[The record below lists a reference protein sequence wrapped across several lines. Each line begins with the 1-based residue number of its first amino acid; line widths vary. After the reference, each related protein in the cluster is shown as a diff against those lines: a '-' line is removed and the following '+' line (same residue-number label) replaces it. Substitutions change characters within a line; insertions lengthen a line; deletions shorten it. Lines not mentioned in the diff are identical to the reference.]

1 MVPKASQS
9 TVDLGPCSLLSQN
22 NGFAKLL
29 FSGLTVP
36 DSLVVTSATALD
48 ISSDLLK
55 VSGFLRLSIQGSV
68 RYPGSKEPG
77 VFKIKF

>member
-9 TVDLGPCSLLSQN
+9 TADLGPCSLLSQN

-36 DSLVVTSATALD
+36 GSLLVTSAIALD
-48 ISSDLLK
+48 IGSDLKL
-55 VSGFLRLSIQGSV
+55 VAS
-68 RYPGSKEPG
+68 
-77 VFKIKF
+77 